1 MRRRGLEESR
11 AGTLLALSTLSP
23 ALASVSHDVSHAARA
38 APPWQQ
44 QQQQQQHNPRPSVD
58 QSASTSPAGSGGGA
72 LSISWLRD
80 SILRPEAS
88 ALPPDPHTARMLRP
102 DTQTSQSRMLRPDGS
117 ILEASVGVN
126 QEDGRGGGREPLL
139 LVPEPT
145 TPTTAPARWGG
156 GANAGDIARRE
167 SRREH
172 VRGAARP
179 WVDPSLP

>member
-1 MRRRGLEESR
+1 MTERGDGGTHGIRRRGLEESR

-23 ALASVSHDVSHAARA
+23 ALASVSHDVSHAPRA

-44 QQQQQQHNPRPSVD
+44 HHHNPRASVD
-58 QSASTSPAGSGGGA
+58 QSVMTSPGGGGGG

-88 ALPPDPHTARMLRP
+88 ALPPDPHTARMPRP
-102 DTQTSQSRMLRPDGS
+102 DAQTGQGRMLRPDGS
-117 ILEASVGVN
+117 MLEASVGVN
-126 QEDGRGGGREPLL
+126 QEDGSGGGREP
-139 LVPEPT
+139 
-145 TPTTAPARWGG
+145 TPTTAPARWGA
-156 GANAGDIARRE
+156 GAANGDIARRE